1 MYLIRDRRP
10 GAGQSTEAETEFLRT
25 LVPAVEAALAPA
37 AAEPTAAALPPELMA
52 ASPQSL
58 TPALEPRANFC
69 TKEVCSVN
77 RMACKSDCL
86 PCSFSFQCNF
96 PVCNSCQCLC

>member
-1 MYLIRDRRP
+1 MTRRTILACLALALFLLP
-10 GAGQSTEAETEFLRT
+10 LASARAAE
-25 LVPAVEAALAPA
+25 PAASPALAPA